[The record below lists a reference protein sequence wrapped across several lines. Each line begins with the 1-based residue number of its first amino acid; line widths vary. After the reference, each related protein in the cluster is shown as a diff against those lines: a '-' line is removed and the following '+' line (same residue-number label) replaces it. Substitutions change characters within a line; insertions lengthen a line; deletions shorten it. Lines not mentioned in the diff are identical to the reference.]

1 MGRMAALFLFP
12 RTAQFVLAALLA
24 AAWPAA
30 AWAGDTLS
38 SLRADFQ
45 HQTDPVKRAK
55 QFPKLGSALLA
66 EMRKD
71 IQAQDY
77 DRVATLL
84 TEYRDGAAAAF
95 NGLQAAGREAG
106 KHPAGY
112 RELEIHLRGS
122 LHTINDILFAL
133 PVDNREALRAPQRD
147 LELLDER
154 LVKALFPSDT
164 QGGKTPPS
172 SPEAHPQK
180 R

>member
-12 RTAQFVLAALLA
+12 RSAQIVVATFLA

-30 AWAGDTLS
+30 AWAGDTLA

-55 QFPKLGSALLA
+55 QFPKFGSALLA

-71 IQAQDY
+71 IQAQEY
-77 DRVATLL
+77 DRVPALL

-112 RELEIHLRGS
+112 RELEMHLRGS

-133 PVDNREALRAPQRD
+133 PVDDREALRAPQRD

-164 QGGKTPPS
+164 KGGKTPPS
-172 SPEAHPQK
+172 SP
-180 R
+180 